1 MLCNL
6 PLSPHK
12 LMPSSQPQSQPDQL
26 SPSSWEV
33 FTNSGKESGSSSQL
47 SDLVDTPPPWRRFDP
62 GVPPP
67 YARPDL
73 PKNQLDR
80 GKVFRLPRHHPEDL
94 PTKPGDQ
101 NQLPFTKAGE
111 EVLLAVNAAI
121 HLRRPLLV
129 TGTPGCGKTSLA
141 YAIAHE
147 LGLGRVLCWPITPR
161 SEMVEGLYRYEA
173 LDRLRESQPGSTA
186 STADFITLGPLG
198 TAFLPFQSPRL
209 LLIDEI
215 DKSDL
220 QLPNELLHLFEEGY
234 FEIPQLRREARK
246 QGADDSQTSESYA
259 FVDTDDPGCRA
270 PIVAG
275 RVQCHAFPIVVM
287 TSNRERD
294 FPPAFHRRCIRIE
307 MPTPSHR
314 DTLLDV
320 ARSHFKKEMESG
332 RLDEATVLERID
344 TFLGERGQLDRATD
358 QLLNALHLL
367 CGPEDK
373 LPSKEQVEALQ
384 NILFKRLSDSG

>member
-1 MLCNL
+1 
-6 PLSPHK
+6 
-12 LMPSSQPQSQPDQL
+12 MPSSQPQSQPDQL
-26 SPSSWEV
+26 SPSSWGV
-33 FTNSGKESGSSSQL
+33 FTNSGKESGSSSQPF
-47 SDLVDTPPPWRRFDP
+47 DLGDPPPWRRFDP

-67 YARPDL
+67 YASPDL

-94 PTKPGDQ
+94 STKPEDPATKPDDQ

-173 LDRLRESQPGSTA
+173 LDRLRESQPGNTA
-186 STADFITLGPLG
+186 SSADFITLGPLG
-198 TAFLPFQSPRL
+198 TAFLPFESPRV

-220 QLPNELLHLFEEGY
+220 QLPNELLNLFEEGY

-246 QGADDSQTSESYA
+246 QGADDSQTSEA
-259 FVDTDDPGCRA
+259 HALVDTDDPGCRA
-270 PIVAG
+270 PILAG
-275 RVQCHAFPIVVM
+275 RVPGLIQSVSQARWPELQVLGSLSGLAPSLCPKPPLLQPI
-287 TSNRERD
+287 S
-294 FPPAFHRRCIRIE
+294 I
-307 MPTPSHR
+307 
-314 DTLLDV
+314 
-320 ARSHFKKEMESG
+320 
-332 RLDEATVLERID
+332 
-344 TFLGERGQLDRATD
+344 
-358 QLLNALHLL
+358 
-367 CGPEDK
+367 
-373 LPSKEQVEALQ
+373 
-384 NILFKRLSDSG
+384 

>member
-1 MLCNL
+1 
-6 PLSPHK
+6 
-12 LMPSSQPQSQPDQL
+12 MPSTQPESQPDQP
-26 SPSSWEV
+26 SFSSWGV
-33 FTNSGKESGSSSQL
+33 FTNSGKEPGPSSPP
-47 SDLVDTPPPWRRFDP
+47 SDLGEPPPWRCFDP

-73 PKNQLDR
+73 PTSQLER
-80 GKVFRLPRHHPEDL
+80 GEVFRLPRHEPEDL

-101 NQLPFTKAGE
+101 IHLPFTKAGE

-173 LDRLRESQPGSTA
+173 LDRLRESQPGGSA
-186 STADFITLGPLG
+186 SSADFITLGPLG
-198 TAFLPFQSPRL
+198 TAFLPFGSPRV

-246 QGADDSQTSESYA
+246 QGADDSQTSEA
-259 FVDTDDPGCRA
+259 HALVDTDDPGCRA
-270 PIVAG
+270 PIAAG

-320 ARSHFKKEMESG
+320 ARSHFKQEMASG